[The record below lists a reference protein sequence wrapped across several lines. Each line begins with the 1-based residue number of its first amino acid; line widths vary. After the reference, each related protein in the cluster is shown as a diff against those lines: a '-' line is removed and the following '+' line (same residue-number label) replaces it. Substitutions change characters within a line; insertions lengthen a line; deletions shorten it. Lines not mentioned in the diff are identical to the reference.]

1 MKKTLTVLGL
11 ALAVAGAAVAVD
23 VQLKDGT
30 VINAESYSVTGSYV
44 LLKLPNGSQV
54 AYDVVDVDL
63 EALKA
68 AEAAQA
74 AEAGVDHSQAEQTR
88 SADAI
93 SSGRGLKSADDA
105 AEEQKSGLAITD
117 RDVKHVRGSGVQG
130 DEEQEESTSDA
141 AGGVPEGYQ
150 QGGGVVLNN
159 IRVEAA
165 GEGQWRVSGEVI
177 NRTPQPALNVSV
189 KLETMP
195 TAGGDQWSGEVS
207 VSPFLGPDD
216 KAPFEHGF
224 AAEIGEGKAQPDVRA
239 TVVWMQQ
246 ETRRE
251 PDYTKAGGVPH
262 PSNLPLQHGG
272 VSGADV
278 RPTPIQ

>member
-23 VQLKDGT
+23 VHLKDGT

-63 EALKA
+63 EALSA
-68 AEAAQA
+68 AEAARA
-74 AEAGVDHSQAEQTR
+74 AETGAQPEAEPAR

-105 AEEQKSGLAITD
+105 AEEQKTGLTITD
-117 RDVKHVRGSGVQG
+117 RDVKHIRGSGVQG
-130 DEEQEESTSDA
+130 EEEQEEASSATAD
-141 AGGVPEGYQ
+141 GVPEGYQ

-165 GEGQWRVSGEVI
+165 GEGFWQVTGEVI
-177 NRTPQPALNVSV
+177 NRNPKPAQNVVV
-189 KLETMP
+189 KLETIP
-195 TAGGDQWSGEVS
+195 AAGGKKWSGEVS
-207 VSPFLGPDD
+207 VASFLAPDG
-216 KAPFEHGF
+216 KASFEHGF
-224 AAEIGEGKAQPDVRA
+224 AAEIAEGKAQPDVRA
-239 TVVWMQQ
+239 TVIWMQS

-262 PSNLPLQHGG
+262 PSNLPLQFGG

>member
-1 MKKTLTVLGL
+1 VKITLTVLGL
-11 ALAVAGAAVAVD
+11 TLAVAGAAVAVD

-30 VINAESYSVTGSYV
+30 IINAESYSVTGSYV

-63 EALKA
+63 GALRE

-74 AEAGVDHSQAEQTR
+74 AEAGLETQPEQTE
-88 SADAI
+88 SGDTI
-93 SSGRGLKSADDA
+93 SSGRGLKSAADA
-105 AEEQKSGLAITD
+105 TEEQLSGLAITD

-130 DEEQEESTSDA
+130 DDEQDEAASNA
-141 AGGVPEGYQ
+141 AGGLPEGYQ
-150 QGGGVVLNN
+150 EGGGVVLNN

-165 GEGQWRVSGEVI
+165 GEGRWRVSGEVI
-177 NRTPQPALNVSV
+177 NRTPQPALNVNV

-195 TAGGDQWSGEVS
+195 APGGDAWSGEVS

-224 AAEIGEGKAQPDVRA
+224 AAEIGEGKTQPSVRA

-272 VSGADV
+272 VTGADV

>member
-1 MKKTLTVLGL
+1 VKKTLAVLGL
-11 ALAVAGAAVAVD
+11 ALAAAAAVAAVD

-30 VINAESYSVTGSYV
+30 VIAAESYKVTGSFV
-44 LLKLPNGSQV
+44 MVQLPNGSQM
-54 AYDVVDVDL
+54 AYDVADVDL
-63 EALKA
+63 AALRA
-68 AEAAQA
+68 DEAARA
-74 AEAGVDHSQAEQTR
+74 AASGAPAETEQGRAG
-88 SADAI
+88 DAI
-93 SSGRGLKSADDA
+93 SSGRGLKSAAEAADDSKA
-105 AEEQKSGLAITD
+105 GLAITD
-117 RDVKHVRGSGVQG
+117 RDVKHVHGSGVQG
-130 DEEQEESTSDA
+130 DEEQEEATSNA

-177 NRTPQPALNVSV
+177 NRNPQPALNVVV
-189 KLETMP
+189 KLETMAA
-195 TAGGDQWSGEVS
+195 AGGEKWSGEVA
-207 VSPFLGPDD
+207 VSSFLAPDD
-216 KAPFEHGF
+216 KAAFEHGF

-239 TVVWMQQ
+239 TVIWMQQ

-272 VSGADV
+272 VTGADV